1 MKWAM
6 TKHPE
11 LYEDGYLNA
20 VYLPLPSA
28 GKYLAELE
36 KIRDETYYG
45 IITGEKPLDAFDAF
59 VKEWKEVGGDI
70 LTKEANIKY

>member
-6 TKHPE
+6 NVHPE
-11 LYEDGYLNA
+11 LYEDGYLDA

-36 KIRDETYYG
+36 KLRDETYFG
-45 IITGEKPLDAFDAF
+45 IITGELPL
-59 VKEWKEVGGDI
+59 
-70 LTKEANIKY
+70 L

>member
-6 TKHPE
+6 NVHPE
-11 LYEDGYLNA
+11 LYEDGYLDA

-36 KIRDETYYG
+36 KLRDETYFG
-45 IITGEKPLDAFDAF
+45 IITGEQPLDSFDEF
-59 VKEWKEVGGDI
+59 VEEWHRIGGDV
-70 LTKEANIKY
+70 LTEEANAKY